1 MSHVNAALTPD
12 TGSSSLVSWSAMGGR
27 SARSR
32 PLPGFLAHRETVGRP
47 LSRRR
52 THARPIVAAEVVAEQ
67 DQPVNDETV
76 VSLRMRLREGPVQF
90 AARLG
95 IAPSTLHRILT
106 SARLNRLSRV
116 DRATGEPIRRNEHP
130 HPGRSSTWT

>member
-76 VSLRMRLREGPVQF
+76 RQPANAFTGRTGSVR
-90 AARLG
+90 
-95 IAPSTLHRILT
+95 
-106 SARLNRLSRV
+106 
-116 DRATGEPIRRNEHP
+116 RATRHRPVHAAP
-130 HPGRSSTWT
+130 HPDLGAVEPVLARRSCDR